1 MSRHPRCSTTGV
13 CIRNLGSINRM
24 FSQDQ
29 RKILKTVN
37 FRGSIQREEV
47 TIVFAAIVGDV

>member
-1 MSRHPRCSTTGV
+1 MSRHPGCSTTGV

-24 FSQDQ
+24 FSQDHC
-29 RKILKTVN
+29 KILKTVN

>member
-24 FSQDQ
+24 LSQDQ
-29 RKILKTVN
+29 CKILKTVN